1 MSEKGNMIDFAAW
14 AMELEERAEYARK
27 NVKILE
33 AECVKQ
39 DKRIAELEAALRAI
53 AEYHSWC
60 RGRPIGLAYQPEFHT
75 ERRDFAL
82 KALEGGA
89 GK

>member
-1 MSEKGNMIDFAAW
+1 MSDPTLQDRCFDTVLERVRYMAQVAKTQVMKMTLNLAA
-14 AMELEERAEYARK
+14 E
-27 NVKILE
+27 
-33 AECVKQ
+33 
-39 DKRIAELEAALRAI
+39 RIAELEAALRAI